1 LGCIDNYLP
10 YRNTTPLVAPQAGV
24 TRMAA
29 HRSVLPSSAR
39 AAVEAVAGV
48 RVAHPVAGFR
58 NYLPDC
64 CDELRAIPWV
74 LVCCSANSIEP
85 FASANRTVTCFRSPS
100 RALRDVRIFSARCF
114 GV

>member
-64 CDELRAIPWV
+64 CDELRSNSLGSCV
-74 LVCCSANSIEP
+74 LLGQLH
-85 FASANRTVTCFRSPS
+85 
-100 RALRDVRIFSARCF
+100 RALRVGEQDCDLLALAFERASRREDLLR
-114 GV
+114 